1 MVCSSL
7 TLAGVLY
14 PDEPS
19 FIVAPGECDELGA
32 QFLDGFERPHP
43 EQVLLQGSDE
53 ALGDA
58 IALGFAHEGRRSFD
72 AQTFDLV
79 WKSPDM

>member
-1 MVCSSL
+1 M
-7 TLAGVLY
+7 
-14 PDEPS
+14 PRDEPS
-19 FIVAPGECDELGA
+19 FIVVPGECDELGA

-58 IALGFAHEGRRSFD
+58 IALGFAHEGRRGF
-72 AQTFDLV
+72 
-79 WKSPDM
+79 SPGMLASTDRKKGIPA